1 MTVVTP
7 PGGVAR
13 RAVDAA
19 HGVVTALESES
30 AMTAVL
36 PGGVTTQA
44 GLTIVAAVSG
54 FDLGAALGVADGLL
68 KLVENF
74 PLAGPIAT
82 LAREVF
88 AMYQVSVVAV
98 FHWQSPALAVL
109 RC

>member
-1 MTVVTP
+1 M
-7 PGGVAR
+7 
-13 RAVDAA
+13 
-19 HGVVTALESES
+19 TALESATTAVPGSDSGES
-30 AMTAVL
+30 ASVVDV
-36 PGGVTTQA
+36 VTSGAQA
-44 GLTIVAAVSG
+44 GLAIVAAVSG

-98 FHWQSPALAVL
+98 FHWQSHAVL
-109 RC
+109 RCY